1 MDVFSAD
8 SLTLFKTLDRKKV
21 SFLQNPNG
29 TFPKM
34 NQSSFYSF
42 LFQKSFNAHD
52 TLEDVLALRKI
63 LFESRIDLSEKTVVK
78 NSSVVTA
85 GHAAED
91 VIYLDRCHI
100 LMKTFKGN
108 LHHLQYLKKNM
119 TEKIYGS
126 GLAFQDLQRVYSRFG
141 KEGLIA
147 TLSQPPSSSPLQS
160 PRVTTTARIFTTIVK
175 YFEEHN

>member
-42 LFQKSFNAHD
+42 LFQKSFNAND

-63 LFESRIDLSEKTVVK
+63 LFESRIDLSEKTVVE
-78 NSSVVTA
+78 NSSVIPA
-85 GHAAED
+85 SHAAED

-100 LMKTFKGN
+100 LMQTFKGN

-119 TEKIYGS
+119 TEKNAKVGWHFKIS
-126 GLAFQDLQRVYSRFG
+126 KECSAGLEKKGLLQHFPNHLLHRLCNHH
-141 KEGLIA
+141 EW
-147 TLSQPPSSSPLQS
+147 PSPLEFSQQ
-160 PRVTTTARIFTTIVK
+160 
-175 YFEEHN
+175 

>member
-100 LMKTFKGN
+100 LMQTFKGN

-119 TEKIYGS
+119 TEKICGS
-126 GLAFQDLQRVYSRFG
+126 GLAFQDLQRVQQVWKRRAYCDTFPTTFF
-141 KEGLIA
+141 IA
-147 TLSQPPSSSPLQS
+147 FAITTSDHHRLNFHNNSQIL
-160 PRVTTTARIFTTIVK
+160 
-175 YFEEHN
+175 

>member
-29 TFPKM
+29 TCPKM

-42 LFQKSFNAHD
+42 LFQKSFNAW
-52 TLEDVLALRKI
+52 V
-63 LFESRIDLSEKTVVK
+63 ESRIDLSEKTVVK

-85 GHAAED
+85 SHAAED

-100 LMKTFKGN
+100 VMQTFKGN

-119 TEKIYGS
+119 TEKICGS

-175 YFEEHN
+175 YFEENN